1 LSPDSASVFSAGSES
16 YGVRDVVL
24 HDILCGSQ
32 STVGSSRDTRLRGTA
47 DVNKSEIR
55 LSHRDV
61 HREMYAG
68 SGLHRE
74 DEVCTRRR
82 L

>member
-1 LSPDSASVFSAGSES
+1 MSPDSASVFSAGSES
-16 YGVRDVVL
+16 YGFRDVVL

-61 HREMYAG
+61 HREVYAG
-68 SGLHRE
+68 GGLHRE

>member
-1 LSPDSASVFSAGSES
+1 MFSAGSES

-55 LSHRDV
+55 FSQRDA
-61 HREMYAG
+61 HREVYVG

-74 DEVCTRRR
+74 DEVRTCRR